1 MASLLAVQT
10 LFSAPKNFFVDP
22 PSMAYGKSRNAKKP
36 DLGLFILELL
46 AKIKKKWKKLT
57 FLADF
62 FISKIVDI
70 SGLVI
75 DRGNPNAPLERF
87 IQARRFEPKFSSL
100 SGHQAAQM
108 PK

>member
-10 LFSAPKNFFVDP
+10 LFSTPKKLFVDP

-57 FLADF
+57 FF
-62 FISKIVDI
+62 
-70 SGLVI
+70 G
-75 DRGNPNAPLERF
+75 
-87 IQARRFEPKFSSL
+87 
-100 SGHQAAQM
+100 
-108 PK
+108 

>member
-1 MASLLAVQT
+1 
-10 LFSAPKNFFVDP
+10 
-22 PSMAYGKSRNAKKP
+22 MAYGKSRNAKKT

-46 AKIKKKWKKLT
+46 AKIKKMEKIDIFSLI
-57 FLADF
+57 F
-62 FISKIVDI
+62 FISKIVNI
-70 SGLVI
+70 LGLVI

-87 IQARRFEPKFSSL
+87 IQACRFEPKFSSL

>member
-10 LFSAPKNFFVDP
+10 LFSAPKKFFVDP
-22 PSMAYGKSRNAKKP
+22 PSMAYGKSRNAKKT

-46 AKIKKKWKKLT
+46 AKIKKNGKNWHFFT
-57 FLADF
+57 DF
-62 FISKIVDI
+62 FISKIVNI

-75 DRGNPNAPLERF
+75 DRGNPNALLERF

-108 PK
+108 SK

>member
-1 MASLLAVQT
+1 MVSPEM
-10 LFSAPKNFFVDP
+10 PKNLISDF
-22 PSMAYGKSRNAKKP
+22 
-36 DLGLFILELL
+36 LFLSYWQKL
-46 AKIKKKWKKLT
+46 KKKWKKLT

-62 FISKIVDI
+62 FISKIVNI

-87 IQARRFEPKFSSL
+87 IQARRFELKFSSL